1 MGRFFSGLATSGA
14 WCCFD
19 EFNRIDIEVLS
30 VIAQQLIT
38 IKNAKS
44 AKAKRF
50 IFEGREIKLVQSCAA
65 FITMNPGYAGRTELP
80 DNLKALFRPV
90 SMMIPNYQ
98 LIAEVILY
106 SEGFEGSKLLAQKM
120 VQTYKLCSE
129 QLSQQSHY
137 DFGMRAVKSVLV
149 MAGSLKRA
157 SPDQPENIT
166 LICALRDSNLPKF
179 LKDDALLFNGI
190 IGDLFPGVELPVA
203 ELGDLQEAIEHCMI
217 KMNLQALPPLVNKC
231 VQLYETMKVRWGVML
246 VGLTGSGKTSTLRTL
261 KDALTKLFDDGVIN
275 PDYKKVNMI
284 TMNPKSI
291 SSDELYGCVN
301 PTTMEWK
308 DGLLGLAVRSVV
320 SVTNEE
326 HQWITCD
333 GPVDA
338 VWIENL
344 NTLLDDN
351 KMLCLANSERIKL
364 TPFVHMIF
372 EVQDLVQAS
381 PATVSRCGMV
391 YVDDTLLTWNALITS
406 WLNTIDEEQFELEL
420 KNYVRSLFDKY
431 FDEILVFARKK
442 CAFIQHQV
450 EVSKIDML
458 CTILTSLLLK
468 IHNMNLMEDMD
479 IKAYILKLFI
489 WTTLWSIGSNCFEAS
504 RILLERH
511 VRKLLENHEEIDLPE
526 GSLWEYRIHPETK
539 VWEKWEQIIPEF
551 VFDPNQQF
559 FDMIVSTT
567 DTVRF
572 GYVSEILLKAGHP
585 VMFMGDT
592 GVGKSIIA
600 KEILSRLALQGEII
614 PVFMNF
620 SAQTN
625 SQRTQEMIE
634 NRLEKRKRTL
644 LGAPIGKKVIIFIDD
659 VNMPKLEVYGAQPP
673 IELLRQ
679 YLDFKGLYDREK
691 MYWKDIVDL
700 IIAAACGPP
709 GGARNPLTARFLRH
723 FSLISFP
730 TPNTNTLIGIF
741 GGIIVGFF
749 GDFSKTI
756 WTLAEPLVLAA
767 VTLYERI
774 SQELLPTPTKSH
786 YIFNLRDLSK
796 CIQGVLQADSSS
808 YNNQTQILRLFY
820 HEALRTFH
828 DRLVNSEDKK
838 YFNNLLREV
847 CMKYFNCNVIEEGD
861 PLMFGDFMIFG
872 QARENRVYEEIQ
884 DIDKL
889 KSILFDYLQDYNAA
903 TGKDMNLILFQD
915 AIEHI
920 LRLARLLRSERGN
933 GLLVGL
939 SGMGKQS
946 ITRLASNINAY
957 QCMQIELKRGY
968 DYSSFRDDLRKCYTA
983 AGVNNSPTVFLMNDT
998 QILKEV
1004 FLEDIN
1010 NVLNSGEVPNLFEG
1024 DEYEKLILA
1033 TRVPCIEAHYKDQ
1046 SRDGIYE
1053 FFISRVRS
1061 NLHIVLCMS
1070 PIGDAFRK
1078 RCRMFPSLVNCCTID
1093 WFVAWPREALNS
1105 VAIGSLK
1112 KIVDDEE
1119 QYMNMASICVTIHES
1134 IEAASERFYQESK
1147 RHYYTTPSSYLELLK
1162 QYQVLMEKRINTI
1175 TTLRNKIANGLNK
1188 ILETNEIVAV
1198 MGEDL
1203 KVIVPV
1209 MEQKSV
1215 EMKDTVA
1222 RLEKDTAQA
1231 DLIKKVV
1238 LQDEADAKIKA
1249 VETQELAD
1257 DASRDLENVMPQLR
1271 TAQEALK
1278 SLNKSDVNEIRVFQK
1293 PPKLVQFVMEA
1304 VCILMNMK

>member
-1 MGRFFSGLATSGA
+1 MGRFFSGLAQSGA

-38 IKNAKS
+38 IKNAKE

-90 SMMIPNYQ
+90 SMMIPDYK

-179 LKDDALLFNGI
+179 LKDDAVLFNGI
-190 IGDLFPGVELPVA
+190 LGDLFPGIELPKT
-203 ELGDLQEAIEHCMI
+203 ELGSLQEAIEYCMG
-217 KMNLQALPPLVNKC
+217 KRNLQTLPALVNKC

-246 VGLTGSGKTSTLRTL
+246 VGLTGSGKTSTLHTL
-261 KDALTKLFDDGVIN
+261 ADALTKLFKDGVDH
-275 PDYKKVNMI
+275 PDYKNVRLK
-284 TMNPKSI
+284 TLNPKSI
-291 SSDELYGCVN
+291 TSDELYGCVN
-301 PTTMEWK
+301 LSTLEWK
-308 DGLLGLAVRSVV
+308 DGLLGLAVRAAVAI
-320 SVTNEE
+320 TEEE
-326 HQWITCD
+326 HQWICCD

-364 TPFVHMIF
+364 TPWVHMIF
-372 EVQDLVQAS
+372 EVQDLIQAS

-391 YVDDTLLTWNALITS
+391 YMDDTQLTWDAVINS
-406 WLNTIDEEQFELEL
+406 WLNTIDEDLFEPEL
-420 KNYVRSLFDKY
+420 KKYVLDLFNKY
-431 FDEILVFARKK
+431 FEEILMFTRKK

-450 EVSKIDML
+450 EISKIDML
-458 CTILTSLLLK
+458 CKILSSLLLT
-468 IHNMNLMEDMD
+468 IHNMNLMEHED
-479 IKAYILKLFI
+479 IKDYICKLWI
-489 WTTLWSIGSNCFEAS
+489 WSTLWSIGSNCFEAS

-511 VRKLLENHEEIDLPE
+511 VRKLLDDQNVDLPE

-539 VWEKWEQIIPEF
+539 EWQKWENIIPEF
-551 VFDPNQQF
+551 TFDPNVQF
-559 FDMIVSTT
+559 FDMIVPTT

-572 GYVSEILLKAGHP
+572 GYISEILLKAGHP
-585 VMFMGDT
+585 VLFMGET
-592 GVGKSIIA
+592 GVGKSVIA
-600 KEILSRLALQGEII
+600 KEILSRLSQGNII
-614 PVFMNF
+614 PVFINF

-625 SQRTQEMIE
+625 SLRTQEMIE
-634 NRLEKRKRTL
+634 ARLEKRKKTL
-644 LGAPIGKKVIIFIDD
+644 LGAPIGKRVIIFIDD
-659 VNMPKLEVYGAQPP
+659 VNMPKLEIYGAQPP

-679 YLDFKGLYDREK
+679 FLDFKGLYDRDK
-691 MYWKDIVDL
+691 MYWKNIVDL
-700 IIAAACGPP
+700 TLAAACGPP
-709 GGARNPLTARFLRH
+709 GGARNPLTPRFLRH

-730 TPNTNTLIGIF
+730 TPNTNTMIGIF
-741 GGIIVGFF
+741 GGIIVGFL
-749 GDFSKTI
+749 GDFAKTI
-756 WTLAEPLVLAA
+756 WSLAEPLVLAA
-767 VTLYERI
+767 VNLYERI

-786 YIFNLRDLSK
+786 YLFNLRDLSK
-796 CIQGVLQADSSS
+796 CVQGILQADSSS
-808 YNNQTQILRLFY
+808 YTNQTQILRLFY

-828 DRLVNSEDKK
+828 DRLVTTDDKSYFNKLLKEVCVK
-838 YFNNLLREV
+838 YF
-847 CMKYFNCNVIEEGD
+847 KCNVVEEGET
-861 PLMFGDFMIFG
+861 LMYGDFMIFG
-872 QARENRVYEEIQ
+872 QARENRVYEEIK
-884 DIDKL
+884 DVEKL

-903 TGKDMNLILFQD
+903 TGKDMNLILFKD
-915 AIEHI
+915 AVEHI
-920 LRLARLLRSERGN
+920 LRLVRLLRTERGN

-946 ITRLASNINAY
+946 LTRLASNINGY
-957 QCMQIELKRGY
+957 NCMQIELKRGY
-968 DYSSFRDDLRKCYTA
+968 DYSSFREDLRKCYVA

-998 QILKEV
+998 QILREE

-1010 NVLNSGEVPNLFEG
+1010 NVLNSGDVPNLFEG

-1033 TRVPCIEAHYKDQ
+1033 TRVPCIEANYKDQ
-1046 SRDGIYE
+1046 SRDGIYD

-1061 NLHIVLCMS
+1061 NLHVVLCMS

-1112 KIVDDEE
+1112 KIVDEE
-1119 QYMNMASICVTIHES
+1119 QQYLNMASVCVTMHES
-1134 IEAASERFYQESK
+1134 VEEASERFYLVAK
-1147 RHYYTTPSSYLELLK
+1147 RRYYTTPSSYLELLK
-1162 QYQVLMEKRINTI
+1162 QYHVLMQKRIHSI
-1175 TTLRNKIANGLNK
+1175 TSLRNKIANGLNK
-1188 ILETNEIVAV
+1188 ILETNDLVAD
-1198 MGEDL
+1198 MGKDL
-1203 KVIVPV
+1203 KIIVPI
-1209 MEQKSV
+1209 MEQKST
-1215 EMKDTVA
+1215 EMKETVA
-1222 RLEKDTAQA
+1222 KMEKDSAQA
-1231 DLIKKVV
+1231 DMIKKVV

-1249 VETQELAD
+1249 TETQELAD
-1257 DASRDLENVMPQLR
+1257 DASKDLEGVMPQLR
-1271 TAQEALK
+1271 VAQDALK
-1278 SLNKSDVNEIRVFQK
+1278 ALNKNDVNEIRVFQK
-1293 PPKLVQFVMEA
+1293 PPKLVQYVMEA
-1304 VCILMNMK
+1304 VCILLNVK